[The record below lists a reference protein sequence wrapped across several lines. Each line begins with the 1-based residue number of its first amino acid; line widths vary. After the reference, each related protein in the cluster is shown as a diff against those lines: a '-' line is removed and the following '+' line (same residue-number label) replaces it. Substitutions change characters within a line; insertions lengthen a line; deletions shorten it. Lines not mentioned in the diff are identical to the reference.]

1 MKSKT
6 LKGGVRKALCYQH
19 QKVTTTPIARGS
31 KKKYRG
37 PEHRNQSNLNEKPRQ
52 QWGNMNII

>member
-6 LKGGVRKALCYQH
+6 LKGVVRKTLCYQH

-31 KKKYRG
+31 KKNTEFQNTG
-37 PEHRNQSNLNEKPRQ
+37 TSQT
-52 QWGNMNII
+52 